1 MKKRTLLISAALLT
15 TAMAAPAYAACDTS
29 LSELNTK
36 ISENENNYRAVV
48 SGELGNDVRK
58 LRSAARIFDQ
68 HGMTEA
74 CEDTVASINDM
85 IEQRAE
91 KMSENDAAGDNWFEE
106 EVAKVKS
113 AVPVDQA
120 NKPLRAAEVVGA
132 DVRNLENEDLGQIDD
147 VIVDPRTGDLN
158 FAIVSH
164 GGFLGIGEKQ
174 IAVPWRELRVTE
186 SGDAPVFVL
195 NVSEEALEDAPSFA
209 RDSWGEVDNEKW
221 REENSDFYMKNRI
234 E

>member
-1 MKKRTLLISAALLT
+1 MRKTLLISAAVLT
-15 TAMAAPAYAACDTS
+15 TTLAAPAFAACDTS

-48 SGELGNDVRK
+48 NGELGNDVRK

-68 HGMTEA
+68 HGMTDA
-74 CEDTVASINDM
+74 CEETVASINEM

-91 KMSENDAAGDNWFEE
+91 EMKADSSATDTWFED

-113 AVPVDQA
+113 AVPVDQIT
-120 NKPLRAAEVVGA
+120 KPLRAAEVVGA
-132 DVRNLENEDLGQIDD
+132 DVRNLANEDLGQIDD
-147 VIVDPRTGDLN
+147 VIVDPKTGDLN

-164 GGFLGIGEKQ
+164 GGFLGLGEKQ

-186 SGDAPVFVL
+186 SGETPVFVL

-209 RDSWGEVDNEKW
+209 RDSWGEIDNEKW
-221 REENSDFYMKNRI
+221 REENDTFYMKNRI